1 MATFRLSSCQHI
13 SSFRVVQ
20 RPKIR
25 PSAINQRIV
34 SFIDKAEIVTR
45 IETFYQS
52 VNGPSPLLADTLPTL
67 LSPNCIFSD
76 RVWSDRDITPI
87 QKVFQHYE
95 KQHQHYPDLRYHLD
109 SVLSSD
115 DSRMAAAHWTAMGS
129 CNPTRDSACTD
140 KRSIYSGVTL
150 FNFRDDDGLI
160 DEIIIYRQPSEEERS
175 LLLRCE
181 FGIDE

>member
-1 MATFRLSSCQHI
+1 M
-13 SSFRVVQ
+13 
-20 RPKIR
+20 
-25 PSAINQRIV
+25 
-34 SFIDKAEIVTR
+34 DKAEIITR
-45 IETFYQS
+45 IETFYQA
-52 VNGPSPLLADTLPTL
+52 VNGPLLAVTLPTL

-115 DSRMAAAHWTAMGS
+115 DSRMAAAHWTAMGTCS
-129 CNPTRDSACTD
+129 PTRDSICTD
-140 KRSIYSGVTL
+140 KRSVYSGVTL

-160 DEIIIYRQPSEEERS
+160 DEIIVYRQPSEEERS